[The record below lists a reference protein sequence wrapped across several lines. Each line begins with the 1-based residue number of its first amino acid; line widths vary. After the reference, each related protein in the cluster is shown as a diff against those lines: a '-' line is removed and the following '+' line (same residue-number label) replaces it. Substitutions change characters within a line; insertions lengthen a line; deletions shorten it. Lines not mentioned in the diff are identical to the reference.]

1 MLEVKRFNVSPTNG
15 KHVSERSEHGDDQR
29 GSFEVAFTLI
39 SRRVAL
45 CKIRDRI
52 HGRRLKVSLEG
63 VND

>member
-29 GSFEVAFTLI
+29 VSFEVAFMVR
-39 SRRVAL
+39 SRRFAL
-45 CKIRDRI
+45 SEIRDWI
-52 HGRRLKVSLEG
+52 HGRRLKVSFEG